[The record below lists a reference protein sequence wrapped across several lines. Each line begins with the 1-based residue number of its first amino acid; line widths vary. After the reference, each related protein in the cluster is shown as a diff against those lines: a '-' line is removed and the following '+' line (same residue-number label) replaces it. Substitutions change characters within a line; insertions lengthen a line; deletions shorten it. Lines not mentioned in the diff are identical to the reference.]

1 MGSVLTPPAVHV
13 QNAIRSC
20 QGTLVFPIILTSQ
33 HLNPLKE
40 RELELRGELRHSVA
54 AREPTANAPG
64 LAIPVIENL
73 GSHQGT
79 YDTLNLT
86 DNSITVLGNIPQ
98 CAFLCR
104 ATLTLSKPS
113 AGDSR
118 RREPDLFHLP
128 LPPEQRKL

>member
-1 MGSVLTPPAVHV
+1 M
-13 QNAIRSC
+13 R
-20 QGTLVFPIILTSQ
+20 LTSQ

-40 RELELRGELRHSVA
+40 RELELRGELCA
-54 AREPTANAPG
+54 WFLPQIDATG

-98 CAFLCR
+98 C
-104 ATLTLSKPS
+104 TLQS
-113 AGDSR
+113 AA
-118 RREPDLFHLP
+118 HANV
-128 LPPEQRKL
+128 

>member
-1 MGSVLTPPAVHV
+1 MLTTPAVHV

-20 QGTLVFPIILTSQ
+20 QESLVFLMILTSQ

-40 RELELRGELRHSVA
+40 RELELRGELRHSIA
-54 AREPTANAPG
+54 ATKRTANVSG

-98 CAFLCR
+98 CA
-104 ATLTLSKPS
+104 LTSVVR
-113 AGDSR
+113 D
-118 RREPDLFHLP
+118 
-128 LPPEQRKL
+128 